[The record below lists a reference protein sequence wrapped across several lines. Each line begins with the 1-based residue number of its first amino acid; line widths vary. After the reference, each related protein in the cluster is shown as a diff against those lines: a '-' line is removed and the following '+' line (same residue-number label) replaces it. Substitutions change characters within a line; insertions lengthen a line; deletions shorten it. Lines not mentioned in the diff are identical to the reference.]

1 MNVDIIRPVKWV
13 GGATFRTVGYDAD
26 TFRMENIAQFGQRVP
41 AHIHDHMSETFL
53 IREGQATFWIGPE
66 RNEIH
71 AGAGDRVVAPVGTEH
86 TFEITSSAPATLYV
100 EFLPA
105 ADMAHMMAIIA
116 GLQDDGEGA
125 WMGQF
130 LYLERRQHLRGSRA
144 RWERWV

>member
-100 EFLPA
+100 EFQPA